1 MYIKRRDRVC
11 AQIHTSQK
19 SKVNIFCNQQGKTD
33 RNMHNDETDTITRD
47 NKTGIYVLIDNAVSG
62 NRSVLKKKALSGHK
76 SLAQG
81 RSVEK
86 KFAS

>member
-1 MYIKRRDRVC
+1 
-11 AQIHTSQK
+11 
-19 SKVNIFCNQQGKTD
+19 
-33 RNMHNDETDTITRD
+33 MHNDETDTITRD